1 MSNCFKF
8 NISGNHNPTNFRNLN
23 YYLMIM
29 FIMTIY
35 YLVINIKHID
45 IIKSIYPPFFDFI
58 DKFNGCIKNEN
69 ENENEQKSMSVWYLL
84 YLLVYIVLYAVIII
98 YIYINIY
105 GLFNTLGDAVFV
117 FVIMMVF
124 LYIIINRIIFYDQ
137 CFDPTESESSCFKP
151 NCVEPKSY
159 YDFSSGKCVEESK
172 SEDPPPGPSPT
183 EPSPGPSPPP
193 PPPGTPP
200 SGRDRDGGGRG
211 PPGPPG
217 PPGTPG
223 TNIIKNQTIS
233 SFLGTRAKNS
243 KPSGSSNSNRD
254 ILVKDKK
261 LVSEVKDDLTGITE
275 GFTLLTNDKKINL
288 KSNLKDTG
296 NDSYKAD
303 RLMKVLEEY
312 LKNMNK

>member
-1 MSNCFKF
+1 
-8 NISGNHNPTNFRNLN
+8 
-23 YYLMIM
+23 
-29 FIMTIY
+29 MTIY

-117 FVIMMVF
+117 FIIMMVF
-124 LYIIINRIIFYDQ
+124 LYIIINRIKFYDQ
-137 CFDPTESESSCFKP
+137 CFEANGSESSCFIPQCNEEDKP
-151 NCVEPKSY
+151 F
-159 YDFSSGKCVEESK
+159 YDFSSGKCVEDTSK
-172 SEDPPPGPSPT
+172 SEDPPPGPSPP

-193 PPPGTPP
+193 PPPGPPP

-261 LVSEVKDDLTGITE
+261 SVSEVKDDLTGITE